1 MKRLSLLIASLLL
14 AHSANAATV
23 SFTYGYPVI
32 ENLAEINE
40 TGSLGLF
47 DTNLGTLNAATLTLF
62 GSSTFSFSG
71 TNISTAQNL
80 LNATL
85 TASTDI
91 IWGSSLA
98 ALSTYVNDPMQM
110 TATSGSQTYASGQ
123 TRSFGPFQESSTL
136 IDDLS
141 GILGNLQQAGG
152 GSFNMTCESATGFMI
167 QGGGGNISTNQ
178 STNVGCGAEIVYTY
192 TSGNQHVPEP
202 DSLALLSAALFAL
215 GASRKRRAG

>member
-23 SFTYGYPVI
+23 SFTYGFPVSKSP
-32 ENLAEINE
+32 AEISE

-47 DTNLGTLNAATLTLF
+47 DSNLGTLNAATLTLF
-62 GSSTFSFSG
+62 GGATFTFSG
-71 TNISTAQNL
+71 TNTSTAQNS

-85 TASTDI
+85 TALVDI
-91 IWGSSLA
+91 SWSSSLA

-123 TRSFGPFQESSTL
+123 TLSFGPFQESSTL
-136 IDDLS
+136 VDNLS

-152 GSFNMTCESATGFMI
+152 GSFNMTCESGTGIAI
-167 QGGGGNISTNQ
+167 QGGGGNISTSQ
-178 STNVGCGAEIVYTY
+178 STDVGCGAEIVYTY
-192 TSGNQHVPEP
+192 TAGNQQVPEP
-202 DSLALLSAALFAL
+202 GSLALLSAALFAL